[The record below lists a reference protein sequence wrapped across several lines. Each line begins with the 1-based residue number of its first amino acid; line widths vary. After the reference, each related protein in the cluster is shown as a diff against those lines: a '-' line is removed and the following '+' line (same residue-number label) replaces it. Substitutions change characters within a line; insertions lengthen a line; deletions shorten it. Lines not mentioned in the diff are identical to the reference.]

1 MHIGDLNSVTAL
13 GEGRRKDTVC
23 IYVHS
28 RNSAQ
33 TEPRS
38 MFFLIKVPFWMVIS
52 YMAGTSAGA
61 EVTLQI
67 WAACPRAIPVCGLG
81 ARGSRHCKAEAPQ
94 MGPWS
99 LYKEQ

>member
-1 MHIGDLNSVTAL
+1 
-13 GEGRRKDTVC
+13 
-23 IYVHS
+23 
-28 RNSAQ
+28 
-33 TEPRS
+33 
-38 MFFLIKVPFWMVIS
+38 MVIS